1 MSSLSSY
8 GIQEIFIKE
17 KNIIPLPHSVFQY
30 YNTETVYL
38 SLGMNCC
45 LCVFSKRL
53 WDNFVEKIK
62 SLPRDHQIKMRILF
76 ANVIEVNRNDV
87 IYSPKLCEFA
97 CLEKGTKA
105 ILFETADRIE
115 LWNESLFN
123 NQYGNNE

>member
-17 KNIIPLPHSVFQY
+17 KNIIPLPDSVFEY

-45 LCVFSKRL
+45 LCVYYQQS
-53 WDNFVEKIK
+53 WDKFVEKIK
-62 SLPRDHQIKMRILF
+62 TLPRDHQIKMRILF
-76 ANVIEVNRNDV
+76 ANVIAVKRNDV

-97 CLEKGTKA
+97 YLEKGTKA

-123 NQYGNNE
+123 NQYSNNE